1 MAGQLADWS
10 FWLIMIVALL
20 VFLVLPQWMARR
32 RQKQREADLAVGDT
46 VVTIGGFIGK
56 LTLFDMEHNLAK
68 IELAEGLELRILPGA
83 IRGKHVEAAGQE
95 GVDTVSSD
103 GS

>member
-1 MAGQLADWS
+1 MTGQLADWS

-32 RQKQREADLAVGDT
+32 RQKQREVNLKVGDT
-46 VVTIGGFIGK
+46 VVTIGGFIGE
-56 LTLFDMEHNLAK
+56 LTMLEPERNLAK
-68 IELAEGLELRILPGA
+68 IKVAEGVELRIIPAA
-83 IRGKHVEAAGQE
+83 IRGPHAE
-95 GVDTVSSD
+95 TVSGEGTGSTSD